1 MEGLTERRKAAG
13 ITQEQVAAALNVT
26 QGAVSQWERG
36 EVLPTIPNLV
46 KLARLLGCTVDD
58 LMRDV
63 IVEV

>member
-1 MEGLTERRKAAG
+1 MEGLMERRKAAG

-26 QGAVSQWERG
+26 QGAVSHWERG
-36 EVLPTIPNLV
+36 EGLPTISNLV